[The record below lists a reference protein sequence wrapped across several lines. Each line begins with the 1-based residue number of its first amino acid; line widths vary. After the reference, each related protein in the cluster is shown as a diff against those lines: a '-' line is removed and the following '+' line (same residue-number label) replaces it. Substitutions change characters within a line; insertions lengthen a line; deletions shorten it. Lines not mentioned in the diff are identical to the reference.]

1 MSPVTQ
7 CCPEARRFSLLNFC
21 SVGGAA
27 AGSPAPSSTMSRST
41 SRQQR
46 EQGGEPP
53 WTATKTNENSER
65 ISSKSPCLTGSR
77 PCSNLPSLPPL
88 PLLVSRAAINRARA
102 LRHARKFPAPRHQ
115 EPCSACA
122 QVLDA
127 PTCAPARL
135 GLHAAALGHLR
146 A

>member
-1 MSPVTQ
+1 MDSDKNKRKLGEDFLQ
-7 CCPEARRFSLLNFC
+7 I
-21 SVGGAA
+21 
-27 AGSPAPSSTMSRST
+27 SRAH
-41 SRQQR
+41 
-46 EQGGEPP
+46 G
-53 WTATKTNENSER
+53 
-65 ISSKSPCLTGSR
+65 LTGSR

-122 QVLDA
+122 
-127 PTCAPARL
+127 PARL